1 MSSSIEITLGSIAD
15 VLLIDAQVPEFELN
29 ISKQQDIEYRLSGA
43 KYLILIARVD
53 GEYAGYK
60 LGYELSPQTFYS
72 WLGAVVP
79 QFRRRGVAKALLCYQ
94 ESWVAE
100 SGYSAIEVKSM
111 NRFPAMLQL
120 LIANEYRIRGYQDVM
135 EKGAGKI
142 LFYKELL

>member
-15 VLLIDAQVPEFELN
+15 VLLIDSQIPEFDLS
-29 ISKQQDIEYRLSGA
+29 ISKQQEIKKRLSGA
-43 KYLILIARVD
+43 KHLILIASVD

-79 QFRRRGVAKALLCYQ
+79 QFRRQGIAKALLCYQ
-94 ESWVAE
+94 ESWAVE

-120 LIANEYRIRGYQDVM
+120 LIANEYRIHGYQDAM
-135 EKGAGKI
+135 EKDAGKV